1 MRGRLISIGKRWR
14 LTTRTDKK
22 WNFEIK
28 CINMVLDLE
37 IYSIEGRLINDI
49 SSIHNKSMSLNE

>member
-14 LTTRTDKK
+14 LTTRADKK

-37 IYSIEGRLINDI
+37 ICSIERKLINDI